1 MKNILPVGIK
11 ARDESLLDKCSIEIK
26 GNHNCIIIPN
36 ITSVKNFLCS
46 DFSYLID
53 NKYKHINEEYKCNR
67 DKKLGKV
74 YWNKI
79 IDNKETSSFVLL
91 ANIVCYNES
100 KKYRKINYV
109 ALTSGLMKIKNKAD
123 SIKINEPNINI
134 SIKMPLIVKSKTGA
148 NWFFISEILA
158 DIYDQNNKLE
168 VYKK

>member
-1 MKNILPVGIK
+1 MKNILPIGIK
-11 ARDESLLDKCSIEIK
+11 ARDESLLTKCLKDVSSS
-26 GNHNCIIIPN
+26 HNCVIIPN
-36 ITSVKNFLCS
+36 VTSVRNFLCS
-46 DFSYLID
+46 DFSHLVD
-53 NKYKHINEEYKCNR
+53 KEYKHINEEYKCNR

-79 IDNKETSSFVLL
+79 IDNKKTNSFVLL
-91 ANIVCYNES
+91 ANIVCYNEL

-134 SIKMPLIVKSKTGA
+134 SIKMPLIAKSKTGA
-148 NWFFISEILA
+148 NWFFISEILT
-158 DIYDQNNKLE
+158 DIYDQNDKLE